1 MRPSKIEV
9 KPATPE
15 NEGRAGGLRH
25 HRKCQ
30 PLAAV
35 FWSGAAT
42 WHALF

>member
-25 HRKCQ
+25 HLRKLTSIRHKQ
-30 PLAAV
+30 RHRYPSVA
-35 FWSGAAT
+35 
-42 WHALF
+42 